1 VLHLQ
6 QYYVIIIY
14 EKFQEVKF
22 SMKKIVSMF
31 LLASILG
38 FEFSPAYAF
47 FRMGVEKSDA
57 VKQEKKADKV
67 LYKDITKKKD
77 VSYRKLRTK
86 NKYDYINMP
95 WWENFNDEY
104 LTGYINKAMVHNF
117 DLKIASLTVDEYF
130 QNVRAQMANELPQ
143 VTTQFGLGEIGF
155 PKSTSGI
162 LPRNTSGVCMP
173 FVASYEAD
181 IFLKNHDKTTSVRK
195 LYQASISDERAMY
208 ISIVASVGTVYYN
221 IVRLDKAIS
230 LQEDIVNLRKNI
242 YELMALSNKEGIVS
256 TSDMIKANKL
266 YIAGQS
272 DLVDLKRQRIE
283 MLNQLA
289 VLIGESPE
297 NVDSFKRIS
306 YDKVK
311 YVFDTP
317 ESIPSDVIVQR
328 PDYIKAEVLVKK
340 AGVDVRV
347 AKKEFLPTISIS
359 GLALFGSKY
368 LGGLFTTNNTLWN
381 VGGSAALPLFTG
393 GARIANL
400 KINKINLEKALK
412 TYQKTNLV
420 AIQEINDALYASKL
434 NNQKLNQNK
443 EHLKL
448 EKADYS
454 LSEKK
459 FNQGVISK
467 LDLYQMQE
475 NLLTIE
481 NLIASNTIDCMID
494 KINLYKVTGAKY

>member
-1 VLHLQ
+1 MVSSFKKKFKSL
-6 QYYVIIIY
+6 
-14 EKFQEVKF
+14 EKIMRKF
-22 SMKKIVSMF
+22 ISAFLLVSMV
-31 LLASILG
+31 G
-38 FEFSPAYAF
+38 MQFSPAQAF

-77 VSYRKLRTK
+77 VPYRKLRTK
-86 NKYDYINMP
+86 NKFEYINLA
-95 WWENFNDEY
+95 WWEAMNDEY
-104 LTGYINKAMVHNF
+104 LTGYINKAMAHNF
-117 DLKIASLTVDEYF
+117 DLKIASLTCDEYF

-143 VTTQFGLGEIGF
+143 ISTQFGMGVMGF
-155 PKSTSGI
+155 PKVMEG
-162 LPRNTSGVCMP
+162 LPRNGHGMGMP
-173 FVASYEAD
+173 FMASYEAD
-181 IFLKNHDKTTSVRK
+181 IFLKNHDKTTSMRK
-195 LYQASISDERAMY
+195 LYQASISDERATY
-208 ISIVASVGTVYYN
+208 IAIVSSVGTVYYN

-230 LQEDIVNLRKNI
+230 LQEDIVKLRKNI
-242 YELMALSNKEGIVS
+242 YELMALSNKEGVVS
-256 TSDMIKANKL
+256 TSDMIKAQKS

-283 MLNQLA
+283 LLNQLA
-289 VLIGESPE
+289 VLVGESPE
-297 NVDSFKRIS
+297 NVKEFKRIP

-311 YVFDTP
+311 YTYNTP
-317 ESIPSDVIVQR
+317 ENIPSDIIVQR
-328 PDYIKAEVLVKK
+328 PDYQRAEAMVKK

-347 AKKEFLPTISIS
+347 AKKEFLPTIDIS
-359 GLALFGSKY
+359 GLALFSARHLGS
-368 LGGLFTTNNTLWN
+368 LFTTNNTLWN

-400 KINKINLEKALK
+400 KINKIKLEKALK
-412 TYQKTNLV
+412 EYQKTNLV
-420 AIQEINDALYASKL
+420 AIQEINDALYSSRL

-448 EKADYS
+448 EKKDYS
-454 LSEKK
+454 LSQKK
-459 FNQGVISK
+459 YNEGVISK

-481 NLIASNTIDCMID
+481 NLIASNTIDCMLD